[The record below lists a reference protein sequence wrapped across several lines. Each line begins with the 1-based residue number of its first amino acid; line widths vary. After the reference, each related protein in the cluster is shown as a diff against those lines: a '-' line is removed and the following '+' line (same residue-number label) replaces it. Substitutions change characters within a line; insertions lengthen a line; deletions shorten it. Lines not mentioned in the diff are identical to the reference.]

1 MRYVVVCLCLV
12 CLLPAVSFAGPL
24 YKWVDEKGV
33 IHYSDRHPGSSA
45 NVKNFEDRSY
55 PDAKPSQEVAA
66 DDTSSM
72 AAQQDVAEEAEVMS
86 TDEDETV
93 EATDE
98 TSSEED
104 NADLEQQE
112 PEDEPADEGTEER

>member
-1 MRYVVVCLCLV
+1 MRCVVVCLCLV
-12 CLLPAVSFAGPL
+12 CLFPAVSFAGPL
-24 YKWVDEKGV
+24 YKWVDDKGV
-33 IHYSDRHPGSSA
+33 VHYSDRHPGSSA

-55 PDAKPSQEVAA
+55 PDAKPSQSADETSAMAEQDAA
-66 DDTSSM
+66 EEPEMM
-72 AAQQDVAEEAEVMS
+72 AAE
-86 TDEDETV
+86 EDEID

-112 PEDEPADEGTEER
+112 LEEDPADER